1 MFGIP
6 LPYQIAAVA
15 FLVVGAFSCGYLR
28 GSARA
33 DAEIARAAAEAQAQI
48 AELQTQQATTNT
60 QIVTKYVDRVRT
72 VLVEKNQNAQ
82 LIANLPTSSLK
93 LPNRWVYLHDVA
105 ATGGNADTARAV
117 DAASSPFT
125 DNDALR
131 AVSDNYSTCRQNAS
145 QLEALQ
151 QWIRDTQK
159 NVEEV
164 NSK

>member
-6 LPYQIAAVA
+6 LPYQIAAVV
-15 FLVVGAFSCGYLR
+15 FLVAAAFSGGYIK

-33 DAEIARAAAEAQAQI
+33 EAEIARAAGEAQAQI
-48 AELQTQQATTNT
+48 AELQTHQATTNT

-82 LIANLPTSSLK
+82 LIANLPTSSIK

-105 ATGGNADTARAV
+105 ATGGNADTSRAV
-117 DAASSPFT
+117 DAATSTFT

-131 AVSDNYSTCRQNAS
+131 AVSDNYSSCRQNAS

-151 QWIRDTQK
+151 QWIRDSQK

-164 NSK
+164 NTK

>member
-6 LPYQIAAVA
+6 FPYQIAAVV
-15 FLVVGAFSCGYLR
+15 FLVIGAFGCGYLR
-28 GSARA
+28 GLDRA
-33 DAEIARAAAEAQAQI
+33 DVEIARAASEAQAKI

-82 LIANLPTSSLK
+82 LIANLPTSSIK
-93 LPNRWVYLHDVA
+93 LPNRWVHLHDVA
-105 ATGGNADTARAV
+105 ASGGNADTTRAV
-117 DAASSPFT
+117 DAAASPFT

-131 AVSDNYSTCRQNAS
+131 VVSDNYSTCRQNAS

>member
-6 LPYQIAAVA
+6 FPYQIAAVV
-15 FLVVGAFSCGYLR
+15 FLVTAAFSGGYIK

-33 DAEIARAAAEAQAQI
+33 EAEIARAAGEAQAQI
-48 AELQTQQATTNT
+48 AELQTHQATTNT

-82 LIANLPTSSLK
+82 LIANLPTSNIK
-93 LPNRWVYLHDVA
+93 LANRWVYLHDVA
-105 ATGGNADTARAV
+105 ATGGNADTSRAV
-117 DAASSPFT
+117 DAATSTFT

-131 AVSDNYSTCRQNAS
+131 TVSDNYSACHQNTQ

-151 QWIRDTQK
+151 QWIRDSQK

>member
-6 LPYQIAAVA
+6 LPYQIAAVV
-15 FLVVGAFSCGYLR
+15 FLVVGAFGCGYLR
-28 GSARA
+28 GSDRA

-48 AELQTQQATTNT
+48 AELQTHQATTNT

-105 ATGGNADTARAV
+105 ATGGNADTTRAV
-117 DAASSPFT
+117 DAAASPFT

>member
-6 LPYQIAAVA
+6 FPYQIAAVV
-15 FLVVGAFSCGYLR
+15 FLVAGAFSGGYIK

-48 AELQTQQATTNT
+48 AELQTQQTTTNT

-72 VLVEKNQNAQ
+72 VLVEKDHNAQ

-93 LPNRWVYLHDVA
+93 LANRWVYLHDVA
-105 ATGGNADTARAV
+105 ATGGNADTTRAV
-117 DAASSPFT
+117 DAAASPFT

-131 AVSDNYSTCRQNAS
+131 TVSDNYSTCRQNAQ

>member
-15 FLVVGAFSCGYLR
+15 FLIAGAFGGGYIK

-48 AELQTQQATTNT
+48 VELQTQQATTNT

-72 VLVEKNQNAQ
+72 VLVENNRNAQ
-82 LIANLPTSSLK
+82 LIANLPSSSIK
-93 LPNRWVYLHDVA
+93 LANRWVYLHDVA
-105 ATGGNADTARAV
+105 ATGGNADTTRAV
-117 DAASSPFT
+117 DAAASPFT
-125 DNDALR
+125 DSDALR
-131 AVSDNYSTCRQNAS
+131 TISDNYSACRQNAQ

>member
-15 FLVVGAFSCGYLR
+15 FLIAGAFSGGYIK
-28 GSARA
+28 GSAKA

-82 LIANLPTSSLK
+82 LIANLPASSIW
-93 LPNRWVYLHDVA
+93 LPNRWVYLHDLA
-105 ATGGNADTARAV
+105 ATGGYADTPL
-117 DAASSPFT
+117 S
-125 DNDALR
+125 
-131 AVSDNYSTCRQNAS
+131 
-145 QLEALQ
+145 
-151 QWIRDTQK
+151 
-159 NVEEV
+159 
-164 NSK
+164 